1 VNISQDVFQSP
12 TGSPFHRASDAHR
25 ARNGAVREG
34 TVRDTEEQ
42 QAREGAERRLEAAGH
57 QLGAAFE
64 QALAR
69 LAGAIEK
76 AAGRER
82 SWLSRLRAGLVA
94 LLGFFEDE
102 PLRGR
107 LLLCEAPV
115 ADRPSDAAM
124 TLRREQRLLGV
135 LAGLLEDAPRR
146 PGVPSCDSPLLSE
159 LIAGGVFGAIRA
171 RLLEGSNATGAGQ
184 AGEGDGRSQGGGER
198 AEGESAEGDGGS
210 LVELAPS
217 LMAFIVAP
225 YLGQAAASEE
235 LSGRPSP
242 AEERG
247 AGGRRLY
254 ATQRTRLALRAIAAA
269 PRSSNREVARV
280 AGLCDEG
287 QTSRLLR
294 RLAERGLIENVGLG
308 QEGGQ
313 ANAWLLTSR
322 GARMLGRLGEPAG
335 EERCA

>member
-1 VNISQDVFQSP
+1 VNISGDVWQSP
-12 TGSPFHRASDAHR
+12 TGDVSQRER
-25 ARNGAVREG
+25 KGA
-34 TVRDTEEQ
+34 EQ
-42 QAREGAERRLEAAGH
+42 HTRTGAERHAGGSGEQRSRTGAEQ
-57 QLGAAFE
+57 QLGAAYE

-69 LAGAIEK
+69 LIGVVET

-102 PLRGR
+102 PRRGR
-107 LLLCEAPV
+107 LLLCAAPT
-115 ADRPSDAAM
+115 ADRPSGAATM
-124 TLRREQRLLGV
+124 LRCEQRLLGV

-159 LIAGGVFGAIRA
+159 LIAGGVVGAIRA
-171 RLLEGSNATGAGQ
+171 RVLQGDGA
-184 AGEGDGRSQGGGER
+184 EGDR
-198 AEGESAEGDGGS
+198 AEGGSTEGESEGAKDGGATSGGAEGEEGGES

-235 LSGRPSP
+235 LSGASAPV
-242 AEERG
+242 EEWG

-254 ATQRTRLALRAIAAA
+254 ATRRTRLVLRAIAAA
-269 PRSSNREVARV
+269 PRSSNREVARAV
-280 AGLCDEG
+280 GLCDEG
-287 QTSRLLR
+287 QTSKLLR
-294 RLAERGLIENVGLG
+294 RLAERGLIENVGFG

-313 ANAWLLTSR
+313 ANAWLLTAR
-322 GARMLGRLGEPAG
+322 GERMLTRLGETASEG
-335 EERCA
+335 RSA